1 MTQLLSSPSSNNK
14 PFAHVT
20 YVAGDTRL
28 GDRRINVGLEAHPLY
43 LLVRARD
50 NDEALM
56 AIPWTNI
63 QDVKICIVERSY
75 MGKARADVFSLI
87 PLLDLTR
94 ASSDTEFGMMI
105 VYWDVQVLREQ
116 LPIFAIGD
124 DVKRFNRLYQA
135 IYHYRDIFV
144 GGTNQNGGINKR

>member
-14 PFAHVT
+14 PFARVT

-28 GDRRINVGLEAHPLY
+28 GDRRINVGLEAHRVY

-50 NDEALM
+50 DGEALI

-63 QDVKICIVERSY
+63 QDVKICLVERSY
-75 MGKARADVFSLI
+75 MGKARADAFKYI
-87 PLLDLTR
+87 PFLELTR

-124 DVKRFNRLYQA
+124 NVKRFNRLFQA
-135 IYHYRDIFV
+135 IYHYRDTFV
-144 GGTNQNGGINKR
+144 GGTNKHSKINRR